1 MPLQNDMQISRIG
14 WRWKERGMPQFRIS
28 VPCQKGV
35 CPQSRISVPCQNP
48 VTTHAIK
55 IKELK
60 ESHIIIHNK
69 SCTIC
74 HNI

>member
-1 MPLQNDMQISRIG
+1 MQDDTQTSRIDG
-14 WRWKERGMPQFRIS
+14 RLKKWEM
-28 VPCQKGV
+28 
-35 CPQSRISVPCQNP
+35 PQSRISVPCQNP

-60 ESHIIIHNK
+60 ASHIIIHNK
-69 SCTIC
+69 SCTIF